1 MAKNGIKLVFYF
13 IESWVFKIVISA
25 SRCEINEFDKKFTY
39 DVQKKVNK
47 KKINTKR

>member
-39 DVQKKVNK
+39 DV
-47 KKINTKR
+47 